1 MDVDVKD
8 FNLDREITW
17 CPGCG
22 NFAIMD
28 TLKNT
33 LAGLGLSPHHVL
45 VVAGIGQAG
54 KMGQHMRANTL
65 HVLHGRLLPVATGA
79 GLVND
84 SLKVLAIGG
93 DGDGYAEGGN
103 HLIHA
108 ARRNIDITYMVHN
121 NMIYGLTK
129 GQASPTSE
137 KSIKTPTTPQ
147 GNPLEGLN
155 PVALLLGLK
164 ASFVARSFA
173 GDKEQLGTIL
183 EKAIQKPGFAFIDIL
198 QQCPSFNKLNT
209 FRWFKER
216 VYDINEEG
224 HDPSNLEEAFS
235 LAQQWGEKI
244 PTGIFFDDPNP
255 RPVFREA
262 VMGEMGSSVLST
274 DINPLDIKEIME
286 EHL

>member
-1 MDVDVKD
+1 MVVNANEYD
-8 FNLDREITW
+8 LDREITW

-22 NFAIMD
+22 NFAILD
-28 TLKNT
+28 TLKKT
-33 LAGLGLSPHHVL
+33 LAGLGLSPHQIL

-79 GLVND
+79 GMVSD
-84 SLKVLAIGG
+84 GLKILAIGG

-108 ARRNIDITYMVHN
+108 ARRNIDVTYMVHN

-129 GQASPTSE
+129 GQASPTSAH
-137 KSIKTPTTPQ
+137 SIKTPTTPQ

-155 PVALLLGLK
+155 PVSLLLGLK
-164 ASFVARSFA
+164 ASFVARYFA
-173 GDKEQLGTIL
+173 GDKEQLRAIL
-183 EKAIQKPGFAFIDIL
+183 ERAIKKPGFSFIDIL
-198 QQCPSFNKLNT
+198 QQCPSFNKVNT

-216 VYDINEEG
+216 VYDINEAG
-224 HDPSNLEEAFS
+224 HDPSNLEQAFS
-235 LAQQWGEKI
+235 QAQQWGEKI
-244 PTGIFFDDPNP
+244 PTGIFFDDPSP

-262 VMGEMGSSVLST
+262 VMGDSGKSV
-274 DINPLDIKEIME
+274 IAAEIKPLDIKEIME